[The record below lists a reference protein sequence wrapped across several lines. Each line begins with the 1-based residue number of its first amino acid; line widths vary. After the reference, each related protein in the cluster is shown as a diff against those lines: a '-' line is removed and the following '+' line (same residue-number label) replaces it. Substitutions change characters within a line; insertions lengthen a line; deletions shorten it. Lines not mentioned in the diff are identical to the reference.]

1 VIDFRPNLRIP
12 HLPIQT
18 PLPCHVLAVD
28 DDDLTRAQLMSLLS
42 RAGYQVHGAG
52 SGAEALAILG
62 ETPCPIVVTDWQMPD
77 MDGLALCR
85 ALKLGA
91 KARYTYVM
99 MLTIRSAAADIL
111 AGLEA
116 GVDDYVVK
124 GAGAD
129 DLLARIAAARSVTRA
144 QHSPRSARVESRR
157 LSLPDSL
164 TGAHSRGFLTRYLP
178 LEIDR
183 SRRHGHPTA
192 ILSCDIDNIARI
204 NFRFGRKAG
213 DQVLKTFV
221 ARSMGCM
228 RESADR
234 IARVAGEEFVIV
246 LPETDLDRAGIVA
259 EKMRL
264 ALAND
269 AIATSAGPVRATVS
283 IGVTALETPEER
295 AGTLVVELLRAA
307 NQCLW
312 ISKASGKGRTTS
324 LPFAAAVLLIAPDT
338 AGSEYEVH

>member
-1 VIDFRPNLRIP
+1 MIDFSPSLR
-12 HLPIQT
+12 LPQSPAQA

-28 DDDLTRAQLMSLLS
+28 DDDLTRAQLMSLLG

-52 SGAEALAILG
+52 SGTEALEILS

-91 KARYTYVM
+91 NARRVYVM
-99 MLTIRSAAADIL
+99 MLTIRSNAADIVV
-111 AGLEA
+111 GLEA
-116 GVDDYVVK
+116 GVDDYVIK

-129 DLLARIAAARSVTRA
+129 DLLARVAAARSATRI
-144 QHSPRSARVESRR
+144 QHSPQSVKAESRQ
-157 LSLPDSL
+157 LLLPDSL

-183 SRRHGHPTA
+183 SRRHGHPTSV
-192 ILSCDIDNIARI
+192 LSCDIDNIARI

-213 DQVLKTFV
+213 DQVLNAFV
-221 ARSMGCM
+221 ARSTGCM
-228 RESADR
+228 RESIDR
-234 IARVAGEEFVIV
+234 IARVGGEEFVIV
-246 LPETDLDRAGIVA
+246 LPETDLDGARVVA
-259 EKMRL
+259 EKIRL

-269 AIATSAGPVRATVS
+269 AIPTSAGPVRATVS

-295 AGTLVVELLRAA
+295 AGTLVMELLRAA
-307 NQCLW
+307 DQCLW
-312 ISKASGKGRTTS
+312 ISKASGKGRTTCI
-324 LPFAAAVLLIAPDT
+324 PFAAAVLLNSTDT
-338 AGSEYEVH
+338 AGSEHEIH